1 MDRDKYL
8 EGKNT
13 FLCSMKNITFC
24 DKGKAV
30 QTGKRGKYVTHNIH
44 LVLMYNS
51 CLTMDVPVLNKE
63 PQKKKVI
70 TFD

>member
-1 MDRDKYL
+1 MDRDTYL
-8 EGKNT
+8 EGENT
-13 FLCSMKNITFC
+13 FVCTINNITFC

-30 QTGKRGKYVTHNIH
+30 HTGKRDKYVTHRIN

-51 CLTMDVPVLNKE
+51 CLTMDVLVLNKE
-63 PQKKKVI
+63 LQKKVI

>member
-1 MDRDKYL
+1 MDRDTYL
-8 EGKNT
+8 EGENT
-13 FLCSMKNITFC
+13 FVCSMKNITFC

-30 QTGKRGKYVTHNIH
+30 HTGKRDKYVTHHIH

-51 CLTMDVPVLNKE
+51 CLTMDVLVLNKE
-63 PQKKKVI
+63 LQKKVI

>member
-1 MDRDKYL
+1 MDRDTYL
-8 EGKNT
+8 EGENT

-30 QTGKRGKYVTHNIH
+30 HKGKRGKYVTHSIH

-51 CLTMDVPVLNKE
+51 CLTMGVPVLNKK

>member
-1 MDRDKYL
+1 MDRDRYL

-13 FLCSMKNITFC
+13 FLCSMKNIIFC

-30 QTGKRGKYVTHNIH
+30 QTGKRDKYVTHSIH
-44 LVLMYNS
+44 SVLLYNS
-51 CLTMDVPVLNKE
+51 CLTMDVLVLNKE
-63 PQKKKVI
+63 LQKKVI